1 MEQPIRPP
9 PMTTACACVRMPKF
23 LPGKPQGQAMRRP
36 SEMTPAV
43 VRVLDWEIVKRL
55 FGREGPGI
63 SILREPACPC
73 GTIQVC

>member
-1 MEQPIRPP
+1 
-9 PMTTACACVRMPKF
+9 
-23 LPGKPQGQAMRRP
+23 
-36 SEMTPAV
+36 MTPAV

-73 GTIQVC
+73 GTIQVG